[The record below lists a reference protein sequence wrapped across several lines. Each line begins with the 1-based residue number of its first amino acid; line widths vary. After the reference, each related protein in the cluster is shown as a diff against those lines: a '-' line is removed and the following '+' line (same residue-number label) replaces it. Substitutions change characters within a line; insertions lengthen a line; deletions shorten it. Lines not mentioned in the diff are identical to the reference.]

1 MGSLMP
7 SLLCG
12 GPFPSLA
19 WPTQYVLHINN
30 TPYGQSPQT
39 SVVALSVV
47 VLTRDVTSSMP
58 TLVVIARYL
67 DKFCSV
73 DPAADRVYQ
82 QKNAMR
88 LNVPYSVGRCGC
100 VFYDYRVTYS
110 HDYLFTY
117 VRGMGGVYKDL

>member
-1 MGSLMP
+1 MP

-39 SVVALSVV
+39 SVV

-58 TLVVIARYL
+58 TLVVITPYL

-73 DPAADRVYQ
+73 DPTADRVYQ

-88 LNVPYSVGRCGC
+88 LHVPYSVGRCGSMIGPTFQSTGILNFMC
-100 VFYDYRVTYS
+100 LHNKTRYDR
-110 HDYLFTY
+110 
-117 VRGMGGVYKDL
+117 